1 MRTMSY
7 GFKRIA
13 DFIDAAGNRL
23 GNLFCYLVFVIMTI
37 TTMDVIA
44 RYVFNQPLMWGWT
57 LNRLLF
63 GTFILFA
70 GIFTMSKREHIR
82 IEIIYDH
89 FPPKFKFAARLI
101 AMACFLI
108 FMGVLVWQSAWMGW
122 NSMMIGEK
130 AAGTFRI
137 PIYPFK
143 MLIPILA
150 FLFLLEGIVVLSR
163 PDDD

>member
-1 MRTMSY
+1 VPKILR
-7 GFKRIA
+7 RIA
-13 DFIDAAGNRL
+13 GVIDTVSDRMGRIS
-23 GNLFCYLVFVIMTI
+23 CYLVFVIMTI
-37 TTMDVIA
+37 TTIDVIA
-44 RYVFNQPLMWGWT
+44 RYAFNQPLLWGWT

-63 GTFILFA
+63 GVFILFA
-70 GIFTMSKREHIR
+70 GIYTMSKREHIR

-89 FPPKFKFAARLI
+89 FPPKLKIVARII
-101 AMACFLI
+101 ALACFVT

-122 NSMMIGEK
+122 NSMMIAEK

-150 FLFLLEGIVVLSR
+150 FFFLLEGIVILSR
-163 PDDD
+163 PEDD